1 MGFKRFAFYMSLRVA
16 LLGGTLLVLVW
27 VGSQLV
33 YPTLSLIFLLVV
45 VIQLG
50 EALSFVGKTNA
61 ELTRFLEAARYSD
74 FSQRF
79 QMKGEGAGFDEL
91 GSVLSEI
98 MERFRLSRQEQE
110 QELRHLRALVE
121 HVPVPL
127 MSLHNDGQINIHNNA
142 ARRLFGNT
150 QVSHLEDLNQFGQ
163 GFMSDIK
170 NLSPGGRHLVNF
182 VADDVEK
189 RLSVASTQISLG
201 QQVEKLISLQDI
213 QSELD
218 GAQLK
223 AWQDL
228 VRVLTH
234 EIMNSI
240 TPVASLAKTTT
251 DLVEDATE
259 LVKALEEVEG
269 VGRVL
274 EELVDIK
281 SAVDTVAR
289 RSDSLMNFVQSY
301 RRLTRLP
308 TPQKGVLRLSEVF
321 SRVARLVS
329 ADWQAQGIVLS
340 THVDPESLSID
351 ADGDMI
357 EQVLINLLR
366 NAEQALA
373 GRDGATVKIF
383 ARINRRGHVVVEVLD
398 NGPGIADDILEKV
411 FVPFF
416 TTKREGSGVGLA
428 LTRQVMIAH
437 GGSVSLGAGD
447 KDSSGG
453 CCGVRIALTF

>member
-1 MGFKRFAFYMSLRVA
+1 MGFKRFAFHISLRVA

-27 VGSQLV
+27 VSSQFI
-33 YPTLSLIFLLVV
+33 YPTLSLIFLLA
-45 VIQLG
+45 VIAQLS
-50 EALSFVGKTNA
+50 EALRFVSKTNA

-79 QMKGEGAGFDEL
+79 QMKNEGAGFDEL
-91 GSVLSEI
+91 GSALSEI
-98 MERFRLSRQEQE
+98 MERFRLSRQAQE

-127 MSLHNDGQINIHNNA
+127 MSLQNDGEINLHNNA

-150 QVSHLEDLNQFGQ
+150 RVARLEDLDQFGQ
-163 GFMSDIK
+163 DFMSDIK
-170 NLSPGGRHLVNF
+170 NLPPGNRHLVNF
-182 VADDVEK
+182 VTDDVEK
-189 RLSVASTQISLG
+189 QLSVASTQISLG
-201 QQVEKLISLQDI
+201 HQVEKLISLQDI

-259 LVKALEEVEG
+259 QVKALEAIAG
-269 VGRVL
+269 VDKVL

-308 TPQKGVLRLSEVF
+308 APKKGVLRLKQVF
-321 SRVARLVS
+321 SQVARLVS
-329 ADWQAQGIVLS
+329 AEWQAQGITLS
-340 THVDPESLSID
+340 THVEPESLSIEV
-351 ADGDMI
+351 DGDMI

-373 GRDGATVKIF
+373 GSSAATVKVF
-383 ARINRRGHVVVEVLD
+383 ARINRRGHVVLEIID
-398 NGPGIADDILEKV
+398 NGPGIAEDILEKV

-447 KDSSGG
+447 KNASGG
-453 CCGVRIALTF
+453 RGVRIALTF

>member
-1 MGFKRFAFYMSLRVA
+1 MGFKRFAFHISLRVA

-27 VGSQLV
+27 VSSQFL
-33 YPTLSLIFLLVV
+33 YPTLSLIFFLVV
-45 VIQLG
+45 IAQLS
-50 EALSFVGKTNA
+50 EALRFVSKTNA
-61 ELTRFLEAARYSD
+61 ELTRFLEAARYAD

-79 QMKGEGAGFDEL
+79 QMKNEGAGFDEL
-91 GSVLSEI
+91 GAALSEI

-127 MSLHNDGQINIHNNA
+127 MSLQNNGEINVHNNA

-150 QVSHLEDLNQFGQ
+150 RVVRLEDLKQFGQ
-163 GFMSDIK
+163 DFMRDIK
-170 NLSPGGRHLVNF
+170 DLAPGNRHLVNF
-182 VADDVEK
+182 SADDVEK
-189 RLSVASTQISLG
+189 QLSVASTQISLG
-201 QQVEKLISLQDI
+201 HQVEKLISLQDI

-259 LVKALEEVEG
+259 QVKALETIEG
-269 VGRVL
+269 VDKVL
-274 EELVDIK
+274 AELIDIK

-308 TPQKGVLRLSEVF
+308 APQKGVLRLRQVF
-321 SRVARLVS
+321 SQVARLVS
-329 ADWQAQGIVLS
+329 ADWQAQGISLS
-340 THVDPESLSID
+340 THVEPESLSIKV
-351 ADGDMI
+351 DGDMI

-373 GRDGATVKIF
+373 GCDAATVKIF
-383 ARINRRGHVVVEVLD
+383 ARINRRGHVVLEIID
-398 NGPGIADDILEKV
+398 NGPGIAEDILEKV

-437 GGSVSLGAGD
+437 AGSVSLSAGD
-447 KDSSGG
+447 KNATGG
-453 CCGVRIALTF
+453 RGVRIALTF

>member
-1 MGFKRFAFYMSLRVA
+1 MGFKRFAFYISLRVV
-16 LLGGTLLVLVW
+16 LLGVSLLALVW
-27 VGSQLV
+27 ISSQRS
-33 YPTLSLIFLLVV
+33 YPTLSLIVLLAVV
-45 VIQLG
+45 VQLI
-50 EALSFVGKTNA
+50 EALRFVSKTNA
-61 ELTRFLEAARYSD
+61 ELTRFFEAARYAD

-79 QMKGEGAGFDEL
+79 QMKNEGAGFDEL
-91 GSVLSEI
+91 GSTLSEI

-110 QELRHLRALVE
+110 QELRHLKALVE

-127 MSLHNDGQINIHNNA
+127 VSLQNDGEINIHNNA

-150 QVSHLEDLNQFGQ
+150 QVGHLEDLGQFGQ
-163 GFMSDIK
+163 DFKHDIGS
-170 NLSPGGRHLVNF
+170 LSPGDRHLVTF
-182 VADDVEK
+182 VVDDVEK
-189 RLSVASTQISLG
+189 RLSVASTNITLG
-201 QQVEKLISLQDI
+201 HQVEKLISLQDI

-251 DLVEDATE
+251 DLVEDATKQVE
-259 LVKALEEVEG
+259 ALKGTEG
-269 VGRVL
+269 VEQVL
-274 EELVDIK
+274 EELTDIK

-308 TPQKGVLRLSEVF
+308 APQKGLVKIDEVF
-321 SRVARLVS
+321 SRVSRLVS
-329 ADWQAQGIVLS
+329 ADWQTQGITLS
-340 THVDPESLSID
+340 TMVEPETLSLEV
-351 ADGDMI
+351 DGDMI

-366 NAEQALA
+366 NSEQALA
-373 GRDGATVKIF
+373 GRIDAEVKVS
-383 ARINRRGHVVVEVLD
+383 ARINRRGHVVMEVVD
-398 NGPGIADDILEKV
+398 NGPGVSEEILEKV

-437 GGSVSLGAGD
+437 GGSVSLSASD
-447 KDSSGG
+447 RTSVENK
-453 CCGVRIALTF
+453 GVRIALTF

>member
-1 MGFKRFAFYMSLRVA
+1 MGFKRFAFHISLRVA
-16 LLGGTLLVLVW
+16 LLGSTLLALVW
-27 VGSQLV
+27 VSSQLA
-33 YPTLSLIFLLVV
+33 YPTLSLIFLLA
-45 VIQLG
+45 VIVQLG
-50 EALSFVGKTNA
+50 EALRFVGKTNT

-74 FSQRF
+74 FGQRF
-79 QMKGEGAGFDEL
+79 QMKNEGAGFDEL
-91 GSVLSEI
+91 GSALSEI

-127 MSLHNDGQINIHNNA
+127 MSLQNNGEIKIHNNA

-150 QVSHLEDLNQFGQ
+150 RVGRLEDLDQFGQ
-163 GFMSDIK
+163 DFMSDIK
-170 NLSPGGRHLVNF
+170 NLPPGNRHLVNF
-182 VADDVEK
+182 ITDDVEK

-201 QQVEKLISLQDI
+201 HQVEKLISLQDI

-251 DLVEDATE
+251 HLVEDATE
-259 LVKALEEVEG
+259 QVKALEAIDG
-269 VGRVL
+269 VDQVL

-308 TPQKGVLRLSEVF
+308 APQKGVLRLSEVF

-329 ADWQAQGIVLS
+329 ADWQAQSITLS
-340 THVDPESLSID
+340 THVEPESLSVEV
-351 ADGDMI
+351 DGDMI

-373 GRDGATVKIF
+373 GCTGATVKIY
-383 ARINRRGHVVVEVLD
+383 ARINRRGHVVLEIID
-398 NGPGIADDILEKV
+398 NGPGIAEDILEKV

-447 KDSSGG
+447 KNASGG
-453 CCGVRIALTF
+453 RGVRIALTF